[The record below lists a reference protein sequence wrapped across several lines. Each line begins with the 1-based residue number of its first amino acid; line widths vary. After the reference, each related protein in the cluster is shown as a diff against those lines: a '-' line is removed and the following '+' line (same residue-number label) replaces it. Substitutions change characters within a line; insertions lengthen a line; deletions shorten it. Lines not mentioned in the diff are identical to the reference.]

1 MADLDTEYD
10 YLFKLILVGDSY
22 VGKTNILSKYIKNEF
37 NQNTKSTVGVEFGA
51 KLLKIEDKIIKAQIW
66 DTAGQERYKS
76 ITSAY
81 YKGAKGAFIVYDITN
96 RLTFESVDK
105 WIQDLNLN
113 SDKNI
118 TLLLI
123 GNKKDLADKRDVTKE
138 EGEEKAKSFGLAF
151 LETSA
156 LTGENIDKVFDYMLK
171 EVYTKIIIEKKNSG
185 EIDYIN
191 IGNNIEINEQS
202 EKKSA
207 CCLENY
213 V

>member
-1 MADLDTEYD
+1 MADLDAEYD

-51 KLLKIEDKIIKAQIW
+51 KILNIEDKIIKAQIW

-76 ITSAY
+76 ITSTY

-113 SDKNI
+113 SHKNI

-123 GNKKDLADKRDVTKE
+123 GNKMDLADKRVVSKE

-171 EVYTKIIIEKKNSG
+171 EVYNKITIEKANSG

-202 EKKSA
+202 EKKNA

>member
-1 MADLDTEYD
+1 MADLDIEYD

-37 NQNTKSTVGVEFGA
+37 NQSTKSTVGVEFGT
-51 KLLKIEDKIIKAQIW
+51 KILKIEDKIIKAQVW

-76 ITSAY
+76 ITSTY

-96 RLTFESVDK
+96 RETFESVDK
-105 WIQDLNLN
+105 WIQDLNMN
-113 SDKNI
+113 SDKNV

-123 GNKKDLADKRDVTKE
+123 GNKKDLVDKRDVTKE

-171 EVYTKIIIEKKNSG
+171 EVYNKITIEKKNSG

-191 IGNNIEINEQS
+191 IGNNIEINEQT
-202 EKKSA
+202 EKKST
-207 CCLENY
+207 CCLES

>member
-1 MADLDTEYD
+1 MADLDLEYD

-37 NQNTKSTVGVEFGA
+37 NQNTKSTVGVEFGT
-51 KLLKIEDKIIKAQIW
+51 KILKIEDKIIKAQVW

-76 ITSAY
+76 ITSTY

-96 RLTFESVDK
+96 RETFESVDK
-105 WIQDLNLN
+105 WIQDLNMN
-113 SDKNI
+113 SDKNV

-123 GNKKDLADKRDVTKE
+123 GNKKDLVDKRDVTKE

-171 EVYTKIIIEKKNSG
+171 EVYNKITIEKKNSG

-191 IGNNIEINEQS
+191 IGNNIEINEQT
-202 EKKSA
+202 EKKST
-207 CCLENY
+207 CCLES

>member
-1 MADLDTEYD
+1 MADLDAEYD

-22 VGKTNILSKYIKNEF
+22 VGKTNILSKYIKDEF
-37 NQNTKSTVGVEFGA
+37 NLNTKSTVGVEFGT
-51 KLLKIEDKIIKAQIW
+51 KILKIEDKIIKAQIW

-76 ITSAY
+76 ITSTY

-123 GNKKDLADKRDVTKE
+123 GNKKDLTDKREVTTE

-156 LTGENIDKVFDYMLK
+156 LTGENIDKVFDYILK
-171 EVYTKIIIEKKNSG
+171 EVFTKITIEKKNSG

-191 IGNNIEINEQS
+191 IGKNIEINDQT
-202 EKKSA
+202 EKTST
-207 CCLENY
+207 CCLKD
-213 V
+213 

>member
-1 MADLDTEYD
+1 MADLDAEYD

-22 VGKTNILSKYIKNEF
+22 VGKTNILSKYIKDEF
-37 NQNTKSTVGVEFGA
+37 NLNTKSTVGVEFGT
-51 KLLKIEDKIIKAQIW
+51 KILKIEDKIIKAQIW

-76 ITSAY
+76 ITSTY

-123 GNKKDLADKRDVTKE
+123 GNKKDLADKREVTTE

-156 LTGENIDKVFDYMLK
+156 LTEKNIYKIYDYIIK
-171 EVYTKIIIEKKNSG
+171 EVFTKINNKKKNSG

-191 IGNNIEINEQS
+191 IGKNIEINNQT
-202 EKKSA
+202 EKKNK
-207 CCLENY
+207 CCLKD
-213 V
+213 

>member
-1 MADLDTEYD
+1 MADLDAEYD

-22 VGKTNILSKYIKNEF
+22 VGKTNILSKYIKDEF
-37 NQNTKSTVGVEFGA
+37 NLNTKSTVGVEFGT
-51 KLLKIEDKIIKAQIW
+51 KILKIEDKIIKAQIW

-76 ITSAY
+76 ITSTY

-123 GNKKDLADKRDVTKE
+123 GNKKDLADKREVTTE

-156 LTGENIDKVFDYMLK
+156 LTGENIDKVFDYILK
-171 EVYTKIIIEKKNSG
+171 EVFTKITIEKKNSG

-191 IGNNIEINEQS
+191 IGKNIEINDQT
-202 EKKSA
+202 EKTST
-207 CCLENY
+207 CCLKD
-213 V
+213 

>member
-1 MADLDTEYD
+1 MADLDIEYD
-10 YLFKLILVGDSY
+10 YLYKLILVGDSY
-22 VGKTNILSKYIKNEF
+22 VGKTNILSKYIKDEF
-37 NQNTKSTVGVEFGA
+37 NLNTKSTVGVEFGT
-51 KLLKIEDKIIKAQIW
+51 KILKIEDKIIKAQIW

-76 ITSAY
+76 ITSTY

-123 GNKKDLADKRDVTKE
+123 GNKKDLADKREVTTE

-156 LTGENIDKVFDYMLK
+156 LTGENIDKVFDYILK
-171 EVYTKIIIEKKNSG
+171 EVFTKITIEKKNSG

-191 IGNNIEINEQS
+191 IGKNIEINDQT
-202 EKKSA
+202 EKTST
-207 CCLENY
+207 CCLKD
-213 V
+213 

>member
-1 MADLDTEYD
+1 MADLDAEYD

-37 NQNTKSTVGVEFGA
+37 NQNTKSTVGVEFGT
-51 KLLKIEDKIIKAQIW
+51 KILKIEDKIIKAQIW

-76 ITSAY
+76 ITSTY

-96 RLTFESVDK
+96 RLSFESVDK

-123 GNKKDLADKRDVTKE
+123 GNKIDLEDKRDVTKE

-156 LTGENIDKVFDYMLK
+156 LTGENIDKVFDHMLK
-171 EVYTKIIIEKKNSG
+171 EVYNKITIEKKNSG

-191 IGNNIEINEQS
+191 IGNNIEINDQP
-202 EKKSA
+202 EKTST
-207 CCLENY
+207 CCLNN
-213 V
+213 

>member
-1 MADLDTEYD
+1 MADLDAEYD

-22 VGKTNILSKYIKNEF
+22 VGKTNILSKYIKDEF
-37 NQNTKSTVGVEFGA
+37 NLNTKSTVGVEFGT
-51 KLLKIEDKIIKAQIW
+51 KILKIEDKIIKAQIW

-76 ITSAY
+76 ITSTY

-96 RLTFESVDK
+96 RLSFESVDK

-123 GNKKDLADKRDVTKE
+123 GNKKDLADKREVTTE

-156 LTGENIDKVFDYMLK
+156 LTGENIDKVFDYILK
-171 EVYTKIIIEKKNSG
+171 EVFTKITIEKKNSG

-191 IGNNIEINEQS
+191 IGKNIEINDQT
-202 EKKSA
+202 EKTST
-207 CCLENY
+207 CCLKD
-213 V
+213 

>member
-1 MADLDTEYD
+1 MADLDSEYD

-171 EVYTKIIIEKKNSG
+171 EVYNKITIEKANSG

-207 CCLENY
+207 CC
-213 V
+213 

>member
-1 MADLDTEYD
+1 MADLDAEYD

-123 GNKKDLADKRDVTKE
+123 GNKMDLADKRVVSKE

-156 LTGENIDKVFDYMLK
+156 LTEENIDKVFDYMLK

>member
-1 MADLDTEYD
+1 MSDLDLEYD

-22 VGKTNILSKYIKNEF
+22 VGKTNILSKYIKDEF
-37 NQNTKSTVGVEFGA
+37 NQNTKSTVGVEFGT
-51 KLLKIEDKIIKAQIW
+51 KILKIEDKTIKAQIW

-76 ITSAY
+76 ITSTY
-81 YKGAKGAFIVYDITN
+81 YRGAKGAFIVYDITN

-123 GNKKDLADKRDVTKE
+123 GNKSDLADKRDVTKE

-156 LTGENIDKVFDYMLK
+156 LTGENIDKAFDYMLK
-171 EVYTKIIIEKKNSG
+171 EVFNKTIIEKKNSG

-191 IGNNIEINEQS
+191 IGNNIEINDQP
-202 EKKSA
+202 EKSST
-207 CCLENY
+207 CCLKS
-213 V
+213 

>member
-1 MADLDTEYD
+1 MADLDAEYD

-22 VGKTNILSKYIKNEF
+22 VGKTNILSKYIKDEF
-37 NQNTKSTVGVEFGA
+37 NLNTKSTVGVEFGT
-51 KLLKIEDKIIKAQIW
+51 KILKIEDKIIKAQIW

-123 GNKKDLADKRDVTKE
+123 GNKKDLADKREVTTE

-156 LTGENIDKVFDYMLK
+156 LTGENIDKVFDYILK
-171 EVYTKIIIEKKNSG
+171 EVFTKITIEKKNSG

-191 IGNNIEINEQS
+191 IGKNIEINDQT
-202 EKKSA
+202 EKTST
-207 CCLENY
+207 CCLKD
-213 V
+213 

>member
-1 MADLDTEYD
+1 MSDLDPEYD

-37 NQNTKSTVGVEFGA
+37 NLSTKSTVGVEFGT
-51 KLLKIEDKIIKAQIW
+51 KILKIEDKIIKAQIW

-76 ITSAY
+76 ITSTY

-123 GNKKDLADKRDVTKE
+123 GNKKDLADKRDVTTE

-151 LETSA
+151 LEASA
-156 LTGENIDKVFDYMLK
+156 LTGENIDKVFDNMLK
-171 EVYTKIIIEKKNSG
+171 EVYTKLTIEKKNSG

-191 IGNNIEINEQS
+191 IGNNIEINDQS
-202 EKKSA
+202 EKTST
-207 CCLENY
+207 CCLKN
-213 V
+213 

>member
-1 MADLDTEYD
+1 MSDLDLEYD
-10 YLFKLILVGDSY
+10 YLLKLILVGDSY

-37 NQNTKSTVGVEFGA
+37 NQSTKSTVGVEFGT

-76 ITSAY
+76 ITSTY

-123 GNKKDLADKRDVTKE
+123 GNKKDLADKRDVTTE

-156 LTGENIDKVFDYMLK
+156 LTGENIDKVFDHILK
-171 EVYTKIIIEKKNSG
+171 EVYTKLTIEKKNSG

-191 IGNNIEINEQS
+191 IGNNIEINDQS
-202 EKKSA
+202 EKTST
-207 CCLENY
+207 CC
-213 V
+213 

>member
-1 MADLDTEYD
+1 MSDLDPEYD

-37 NQNTKSTVGVEFGA
+37 NLSTKSTVGVEFGT
-51 KLLKIEDKIIKAQIW
+51 KILKIEDKIIKAQIW

-76 ITSAY
+76 ITSTY

-123 GNKKDLADKRDVTKE
+123 GNKKDLADKRDVTTE

-156 LTGENIDKVFDYMLK
+156 LTGENIDKVFDNMLK
-171 EVYTKIIIEKKNSG
+171 EVYTKLTIEKKNSG

-191 IGNNIEINEQS
+191 IGNNIEINDQS
-202 EKKSA
+202 EKTST
-207 CCLENY
+207 CCLKN
-213 V
+213 

>member
-1 MADLDTEYD
+1 MADLDIEYD

-37 NQNTKSTVGVEFGA
+37 NQNTKSTVGVEFGT
-51 KLLKIEDKIIKAQIW
+51 KILKIEDKIIKAQVW

-76 ITSAY
+76 ITSTY

-96 RLTFESVDK
+96 RETFESVDK
-105 WIQDLNLN
+105 WIQDLNMN
-113 SDKNI
+113 SDKNV

-123 GNKKDLADKRDVTKE
+123 GNKKDLVDKRDVTKE

-171 EVYTKIIIEKKNSG
+171 EVYNKITIEKKNSG

-191 IGNNIEINEQS
+191 IGNNIEINEQT
-202 EKKSA
+202 EKKST
-207 CCLENY
+207 CCLES

>member
-1 MADLDTEYD
+1 MSDLDPEYD

-37 NQNTKSTVGVEFGA
+37 NLSTKSTVGVEFGT
-51 KLLKIEDKIIKAQIW
+51 KILKIEDKIIKAQIW

-76 ITSAY
+76 ITSTY

-123 GNKKDLADKRDVTKE
+123 GNKKDLADKRDVTTE

-156 LTGENIDKVFDYMLK
+156 LTGENIDKVFDNMLK
-171 EVYTKIIIEKKNSG
+171 EVYTKLNIEKKNSG

-191 IGNNIEINEQS
+191 IGNNIEINDQS
-202 EKKSA
+202 EKTST
-207 CCLENY
+207 CCLKN
-213 V
+213 

>member
-1 MADLDTEYD
+1 MADLDAEYD

-22 VGKTNILSKYIKNEF
+22 VGKTNILSKYIKDEF
-37 NQNTKSTVGVEFGA
+37 NLNTKSTVGVEFGT
-51 KLLKIEDKIIKAQIW
+51 KILKIEDKIIKAQIW

-76 ITSAY
+76 ITSTY

-123 GNKKDLADKRDVTKE
+123 GNKKDLADKREVTTE

-156 LTGENIDKVFDYMLK
+156 LTGENIDKVFDYILK
-171 EVYTKIIIEKKNSG
+171 EVFTKITIEKKNSG
-185 EIDYIN
+185 EIDYRN
-191 IGNNIEINEQS
+191 IGKNIEINDQT
-202 EKKSA
+202 EKTST
-207 CCLENY
+207 CCLKD
-213 V
+213 

>member
-51 KLLKIEDKIIKAQIW
+51 KILKIEDKIIKAQIW

-123 GNKKDLADKRDVTKE
+123 GNKKDLADKREVTTE

-156 LTGENIDKVFDYMLK
+156 LTGENIDKVFDYILK
-171 EVYTKIIIEKKNSG
+171 EVFTKITIEKKNSG

-191 IGNNIEINEQS
+191 IGKNIEINDQT
-202 EKKSA
+202 EKTST
-207 CCLENY
+207 CCLKD
-213 V
+213 